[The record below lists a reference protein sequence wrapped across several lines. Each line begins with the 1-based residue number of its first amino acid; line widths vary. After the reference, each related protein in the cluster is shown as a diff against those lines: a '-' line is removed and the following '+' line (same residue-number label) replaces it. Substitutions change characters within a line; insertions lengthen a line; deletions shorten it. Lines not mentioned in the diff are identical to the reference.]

1 MPHMT
6 FRYRILP
13 GGRRV
18 RDVPP
23 DMTVEETLE
32 FAGESELQAEAAL
45 AEEKSRERPR
55 KGVTEA
61 LETDE

>member
-1 MPHMT
+1 MPNVT

-23 DMTVEETLE
+23 NLTVEETLE
-32 FAGESELQAEAAL
+32 FAGESELQAEAVME
-45 AEEKSRERPR
+45 EEKSRERPR

-61 LETDE
+61 LGTDE